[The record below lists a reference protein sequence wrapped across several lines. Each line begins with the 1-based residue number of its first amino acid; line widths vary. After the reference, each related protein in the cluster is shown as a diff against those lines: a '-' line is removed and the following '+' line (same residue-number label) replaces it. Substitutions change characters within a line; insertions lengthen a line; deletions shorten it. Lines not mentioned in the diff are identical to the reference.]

1 MFCLGRD
8 TFLYSFTYAGGQ
20 LLIGILLGEICRVLI
35 AQLVALLR
43 TR

>member
-20 LLIGILLGEICRVLI
+20 LLIGILLGAICTVLT
-35 AQLVALLR
+35 AEFVGWWR
-43 TR
+43 SR